1 MPFIRAQFF
10 ALTPCEGVVHCQR
23 GVSTN
28 GYIMKYQ
35 IVILDDEM
43 ENISITELVL
53 RNDCPVGKQIKG
65 SLAHT
70 QLKHHVQ
77 VQRR

>member
-1 MPFIRAQFF
+1 MPFIRVQFF
-10 ALTPCEGVVHCQR
+10 TLTQYKGVVHCQR
-23 GVSTN
+23 GASTN

-43 ENISITELVL
+43 ENISVTELIL

-65 SLAHT
+65 
-70 QLKHHVQ
+70 
-77 VQRR
+77 